1 MILEIA
7 ALKVIQNW
15 TSVTAKCFKHGA
27 KSFVKNNMLNIFLG
41 RLIDMRKFKVNV
53 TVYHAFYDIEASSEE
68 EAKELAASDY
78 IWDDHI
84 MDVILDVEE
93 MDDAKV

>member
-1 MILEIA
+1 MP
-7 ALKVIQNW
+7 
-15 TSVTAKCFKHGA
+15 
-27 KSFVKNNMLNIFLG
+27 M
-41 RLIDMRKFKVNV
+41 FKVNV
-53 TVYHAFYDIEASSEE
+53 TVFHAFYDIEASRDE

-93 MDDAKV
+93 VDDDNS